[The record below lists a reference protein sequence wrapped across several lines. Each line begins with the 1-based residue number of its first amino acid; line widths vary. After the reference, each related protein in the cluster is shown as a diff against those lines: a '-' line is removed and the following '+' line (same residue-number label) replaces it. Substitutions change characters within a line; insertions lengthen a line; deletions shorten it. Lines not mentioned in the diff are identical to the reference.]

1 MIAVFSDCRSM
12 MLFALL
18 LTAASAFAPAPA
30 PTATCSLR
38 AASDWIAAGYDEQLA
53 ARLVGAGLDAPTP
66 IQAACFRALAA
77 GGDGVVHAETGSGKT
92 LAYAAPL
99 ARGGRRVVVMAPGLP
114 LVAQIRRVLDASLG
128 AAAERFV
135 VATPKQLIAHRV
147 DDADVVVLDEADA
160 LLRPA
165 GKYASAETK
174 ARKRER
180 PAAKC
185 LRRFVEANP
194 EAQVVAASATVG
206 RPLRREIDGIVR
218 GAAPVFAEKRPS
230 IPVLRATAPTTG
242 RAVSAPAPLRH
253 VVAPF
258 WDKRTG
264 GAPSDDALT
273 ALADALAALGG
284 EHALVVLQDGD
295 VGRTVRFLEG
305 AGHAAA
311 DLATVLGGVDAVP
324 VAAARDVRGLD
335 LPGVSC
341 VVSVGRPRSC
351 DEYLHV
357 AGRTARAGKGGLAVS
372 LADHGDARI
381 IRSWASQLDVAFE
394 AAEDVGALGELA

>member
-1 MIAVFSDCRSM
+1 

-30 PTATCSLR
+30 PKATCSLR

-99 ARGGRRVVVMAPGLP
+99 ARGGRRVVVVAPGLP

-185 LRRFVEANP
+185 LRRLVEANP

-230 IPVLRATAPTTG
+230 IPVLRASAPTTG
-242 RAVSAPAPLRH
+242 R
-253 VVAPF
+253 
-258 WDKRTG
+258 
-264 GAPSDDALT
+264 
-273 ALADALAALGG
+273 
-284 EHALVVLQDGD
+284 
-295 VGRTVRFLEG
+295 
-305 AGHAAA
+305 
-311 DLATVLGGVDAVP
+311 
-324 VAAARDVRGLD
+324 
-335 LPGVSC
+335 
-341 VVSVGRPRSC
+341 
-351 DEYLHV
+351 
-357 AGRTARAGKGGLAVS
+357 
-372 LADHGDARI
+372 
-381 IRSWASQLDVAFE
+381 
-394 AAEDVGALGELA
+394 